1 MRQEPPPRLT
11 NGPVGPAPSC
21 VLGGTGCAQPG
32 NRVSPAEERADPH
45 FQKGFPLPAPLG
57 GGWSFQLEE
66 SQVGTC
72 HAESF
77 LTDVLSPGLCPI
89 FTISLELDMREVP

>member
-1 MRQEPPPRLT
+1 M
-11 NGPVGPAPSC
+11 GPAPSC

-57 GGWSFQLEE
+57 GVVFPAGG
-66 SQVGTC
+66 V
-72 HAESF
+72 
-77 LTDVLSPGLCPI
+77 PGGNLPCGI
-89 FTISLELDMREVP
+89 FSH

>member
-1 MRQEPPPRLT
+1 M
-11 NGPVGPAPSC
+11 
-21 VLGGTGCAQPG
+21 
-32 NRVSPAEERADPH
+32 SPAEEPADLH
-45 FQKGFPLPAPLG
+45 FQKGFPLPAPLVG
-57 GGWSFQLEE
+57 GGSFQLEE

-89 FTISLELDMREVP
+89 FTISLELVLREVP

>member
-1 MRQEPPPRLT
+1 M
-11 NGPVGPAPSC
+11 
-21 VLGGTGCAQPG
+21 
-32 NRVSPAEERADPH
+32 SPAEERADPH

-57 GGWSFQLEE
+57 GGSFQLEE

>member
-1 MRQEPPPRLT
+1 M
-11 NGPVGPAPSC
+11 
-21 VLGGTGCAQPG
+21 
-32 NRVSPAEERADPH
+32 SPAEERADPH

-72 HAESF
+72 HAGSF